1 MKLGLAFL
9 SSILF
14 IVEAF
19 NGDTVFS
26 IDLGFTI
33 GLDLLSAC
41 LACYL
46 HHGTYST
53 NNNESE
59 QIQIYFY
66 NIKLVVQ
73 VKLK

>member
-1 MKLGLAFL
+1 VKLGLACL

-33 GLDLLSAC
+33 GLDLISTC

-46 HHGTYST
+46 HHDTYST
-53 NNNESE
+53 YNNESE
-59 QIQIYFY
+59 QIHIG
-66 NIKLVVQ
+66 ICKLTC
-73 VKLK
+73 